1 VIHKKE
7 IRCTQKT
14 AIKAQEMHPVSP
26 WTVLFGPTFD
36 IPVVISE
43 GIPEGKIQ
51 FWKDDEMLWEL
62 TIEEV

>member
-1 VIHKKE
+1 
-7 IRCTQKT
+7 
-14 AIKAQEMHPVSP
+14 MHPVSP

>member
-1 VIHKKE
+1 
-7 IRCTQKT
+7 
-14 AIKAQEMHPVSP
+14 MHSEDRYKSSRDPVSP